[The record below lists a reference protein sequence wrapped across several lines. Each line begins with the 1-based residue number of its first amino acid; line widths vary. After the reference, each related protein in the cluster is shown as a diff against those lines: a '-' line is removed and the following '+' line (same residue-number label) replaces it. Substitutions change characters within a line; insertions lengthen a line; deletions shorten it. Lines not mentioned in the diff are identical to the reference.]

1 MATLAQMRADIK
13 RIFGR
18 TDVLNTDIDKALRQS
33 IRRIERLSDLPKQEI
48 VTESVLDAASS
59 IPVPDDLVQI
69 TDVIVGG
76 VALQRRHTPD
86 WLRTVQDGSAARY
99 FTIFNNRIK
108 VAPDAIGQSVIL
120 AYYGRFPVPTA
131 DADTNHLMEWAE
143 DVVTYGALSFLANAF
158 EDAREPTYEEK
169 FLTLAGEIREEVL
182 DQKMAT
188 SSGMVLEN
196 PYG

>member
-1 MATLAQMRADIK
+1 MATLAQMRTDIK

-18 TDVLNTDIDKALRQS
+18 TDVLNTDIDKAIRQS

-69 TDVIVGG
+69 TDIIVGG
-76 VALQRRHTPD
+76 TALQRRHTPD
-86 WLRTVQDGSAARY
+86 WLRTEQDGSAARY
-99 FTIFNNRIK
+99 FTLFNNRIK
-108 VAPDAIGQSVIL
+108 VAPDAAGQSIIL
-120 AYYGRFPVPTA
+120 AYYGRFPVPMA
-131 DADTNHLMEWAE
+131 DGDTNYLMDWAE
-143 DVVTYGALSFLANAF
+143 DVTTYGALSFLANAF

-182 DQKMAT
+182 DQKMTT